1 MKEIKEALAC
11 WRDGNTE
18 LDSQKGLGVL
28 IDLAERYLAVEAKMP
43 EKVKEYESNDYCGAD
58 INSIIGECTLAVTK
72 MLDRERI
79 EKIIIS
85 KHIYTDGGND
95 TDRFVVVPYKELA
108 SAIIEGLTTYPIE
121 NEDIKN
127 KYYELLFS
135 VGNKYKGETR
145 HETALKYI
153 KRAEEVNGLT
163 ASQAVI
169 EEPVKGKE

>member
-43 EKVKEYESNDYCGAD
+43 EKDELILDYGNCSSVTACGWRNRAID
-58 INSIIGECTLAVTK
+58 DCTLRVTK

-85 KHIYTDGGND
+85 KHIYLEGVSD

-108 SAIIEGLTTYPIE
+108 AAIIEGIATPQ
-121 NEDIKN
+121 
-127 KYYELLFS
+127 
-135 VGNKYKGETR
+135 GNR
-145 HETALKYI
+145 
-153 KRAEEVNGLT
+153 
-163 ASQAVI
+163 
-169 EEPVKGKE
+169 